1 MSTILDSL
9 FESVS
14 GGQPDIERMKLSRDV
29 EGLRI
34 CLSHRHNVTVR
45 RKAAFALGQ
54 MRDPWALRSLIKC
67 LNDKD
72 AEVRRGAAW
81 SLGIIGDTR
90 AVEPLLEALKNT
102 DCEVRVFAAEALG
115 RIGDPRAIE
124 PLTAALKDESDP
136 VQSFIEEALGRLEQM
151 QRAPDKAVGKKP
163 RAEVQDTLG
172 AHKKDNKDS
181 RHKESADQSEDKVL
195 TQC

>member
-9 FESVS
+9 FESVF

-34 CLSHRHNVTVR
+34 CLSPRNNITVR
-45 RKAAFALGQ
+45 RKAAFALGL

-67 LNDKD
+67 LKDKD
-72 AEVRRGAAW
+72 VEVRRGAAW

-102 DCEVRVFAAEALG
+102 DCDVRVFAVEALG
-115 RIGDPRAIE
+115 RIGDSRAIE
-124 PLTAALKDESDP
+124 PLTTALKDERDP
-136 VQSFIEEALGRLEQM
+136 VRSSVEEALGRLEQM
-151 QRAPDKAVGKKP
+151 QRAPDKAVGKKN
-163 RAEVQDTLG
+163 RAEAQATLG
-172 AHKKDNKDS
+172 AHKKENKDS
-181 RHKESADQSEDKVL
+181 PPKESAYQSEDKVL
-195 TQC
+195 AQC

>member
-1 MSTILDSL
+1 MGIIPDSL
-9 FESVS
+9 F

-34 CLSHRHNVTVR
+34 CLSPRNNITIR
-45 RKAAFALGQ
+45 RKAAFALGM
-54 MRDPWALRSLIKC
+54 MRDPWALRSLIEC
-67 LNDKD
+67 LKDED

-90 AVEPLLEALKNT
+90 AVESLLEALKDT

-115 RIGDPRAIE
+115 RIGDPRAVE
-124 PLTAALKDESDP
+124 PLTLVVKDESGA
-136 VQSFIEEALGRLEQM
+136 VQQSAKEALESLKTRKETS
-151 QRAPDKAVGKKP
+151 DKVVDKDTK
-163 RAEVQDTLG
+163 VQATPG
-172 AHKKDNKDS
+172 AHKKEKKHS
-181 RHKESADQSEDKVL
+181 QHEEPSERSKDKVL